1 VFRLVSV
8 SSYNFF
14 ASLTAVPETP
24 MPVHEE
30 TEEEDDDEDEPLRE
44 EPSQHITEDEDDHP
58 PPESPKE
65 EFYPQIGEAS
75 PRVSSDSQAL
85 IVEASTSPPPTPVIT
100 SPTPSLVANLPNTPP
115 VIRGSDELDSQQYPQ
130 RLSVAVRI
138 QSDRSPVATE
148 FDQNDVQLVRAE
160 TPSSKREGSTWS
172 KFVSTLTRSASSGG
186 RRSRTNSIATRE
198 RRQNTDSSISR
209 ESGVSLPSPKADK
222 NDSISS
228 ATYPHGQPSSP
239 SNSVHSLSQT
249 ASTSCVVSSG
259 SMTPSADPL
268 AKYNHEKL
276 NPFPGIKK
284 LQEQWTHRQPL
295 FSSTPD
301 IVLSHHHIEADIP
314 LPSSSS
320 SNTPSNSP
328 EINGDRKLSH
338 QASDTHLLHI
348 YKSQAPPLSAS
359 VSTSS
364 HDYYQHPSLHSPSS
378 IMLKSLPTNRDGV
391 RRWLSARKL
400 FPQPSSAGNSPS
412 TTPVPEQKPAVASKK
427 PSLSNL
433 FQVRKENDFSIELHD
448 EWVDVDRDKMRTPA
462 GSISNGQLKRANGEF
477 SPISPS
483 GSSVHDDL
491 QKTPRA
497 SKNVRS
503 NGMPY
508 SVTDAFLIP
517 PTPVTPSPPELP
529 SSTTPEP
536 WSSLS
541 DYPHATTSESSS
553 NTSSHGSE
561 YPTKG
566 GILLERLNEM
576 LGRGS
581 RSPIWP
587 SVIDEPPRRFLRCS
601 PVFQVVNSNICKD
614 RFLFL
619 FNDILIIA
627 KPRPEDSDTFLEVTK
642 PNPADRK
649 FTVKNVVLLRNLFF
663 TSEREEPSTRAIPRT
678 PAVQTFVEQFSTDPD
693 HAIVS
698 LFRTLGHRDDPA
710 VLAQF
715 LFKTPHVDRVQL
727 GDYLSRRTSRVV
739 LKHYLDEFG
748 FMGLRVDKALRL
760 FLQSIHIPERGSHGV
775 SPLDVLLESFANRWY
790 EANAGHIAYDKD
802 LAYRFTRAIVQLNDV
817 MHGVISQEPGQMGH
831 PRRSITARDFL
842 DAFRRHDT
850 RLSDELLGD
859 VYDSIRHERLC
870 QARNPLSG
878 GPPEITVTFKRPL
891 PPRLTYR
898 VQSEPVVIRIPQ
910 PDPQFSIELF
920 GHDLVFDPPVLSFA
934 KSAEAS
940 FRVTGHSFGL
950 KTMTML
956 RSGPNS
962 LLYTGLAQSYTIA
975 VERAFMRN
983 TFQVAFSDHNGAK
996 RKYMFSVTDPV
1007 VRHEW
1012 AVSLKREIEAS
1023 GAAANHPY
1031 GISWPSQQTS
1041 RFYKASYNMSF
1052 KVLQDTLLNPS
1063 AVLGNTFP
1071 FKVDHALERFAAA
1084 GLHSR
1089 DQSKTSLR
1097 TGVDRR
1103 PSEPVRSKSRS
1114 RMYHRHGPGKME
1126 SEGNSFSFPHG
1137 LESGDDGGD
1146 NPDAQLRSEDQYWSG
1161 KDLVMYCQQNS
1172 SIALLLAYLQ
1182 VGTSDLNG
1190 Q

>member
-1 VFRLVSV
+1 
-8 SSYNFF
+8 
-14 ASLTAVPETP
+14 

-30 TEEEDDDEDEPLRE
+30 TEEEDEDEDEPLQE
-44 EPSQHITEDEDDHP
+44 EPSRHITEDEDDHP
-58 PPESPKE
+58 PPESPRE
-65 EFYPQIGEAS
+65 EFCLRTEGS
-75 PRVSSDSQAL
+75 TFRVSSDSKVL
-85 IVEASTSPPPTPVIT
+85 IVEASTSPLSTPIIT
-100 SPTPSLVANLPNTPP
+100 SPTPSLVANLPSTPSM
-115 VIRGSDELDSQQYPQ
+115 VRGSDDLDSPQYPQ

-138 QSDRSPVATE
+138 HNDKSPVATE
-148 FDQNDVQLVRAE
+148 FDVNDPQLVRAE

-172 KFVSTLTRSASSGG
+172 KFVNTLTRSTSSGG

-209 ESGVSLPSPKADK
+209 ESASLPSPKADK

-228 ATYPHGQPSSP
+228 ATYPHGQPSSA
-239 SNSVHSLSQT
+239 STSVHSLT
-249 ASTSCVVSSG
+249 NYGVSS
-259 SMTPSADPL
+259 SPMTPTADPL
-268 AKYNHEKL
+268 TKYNHEKL

-284 LQEQWTHRQPL
+284 LQEQWNHRQPL

-301 IVLSHHHIEADIP
+301 IVLSHHVEADIP

-328 EINGDRKLSH
+328 EINGDKKLSH

-348 YKSQAPPLSAS
+348 YKAQAPPLSAS

-364 HDYYQHPSLHSPSS
+364 HDYFQHPSLTSP

-400 FPQPSSAGNSPS
+400 FPQPSQSSAGNSPP
-412 TTPVPEQKPAVASKK
+412 TPASDPKLAVASKK
-427 PSLSNL
+427 PSLSDL
-433 FQVRKENDFSIELHD
+433 FRLRKENDLSPELQD
-448 EWVDVDRDKMRTPA
+448 EWVDVDDKTR
-462 GSISNGQLKRANGEF
+462 SIANGLLKKANGDF
-477 SPISPS
+477 SPISPN
-483 GSSVHDDL
+483 GSSAHDDI

-497 SKNVRS
+497 SKIVRP
-503 NGMPY
+503 NGGPY
-508 SVTDAFLIP
+508 SVTDSFLIP
-517 PTPVTPSPPELP
+517 PTPATPSPPELP

-541 DYPHATTSESSS
+541 DHHHITTSESSS
-553 NTSSHGSE
+553 GASSHCSD

-581 RSPIWP
+581 RSPIC
-587 SVIDEPPRRFLRCS
+587 IDEPPRRFLRSS

-627 KPRPEDSDTFLEVTK
+627 KPRPEDSDTLLEVTK

-649 FTVKNVVLLRNLFF
+649 FTIKNVVLLRKLIF
-663 TSEREEPSTRAIPRT
+663 TSEREEPSARAIPRT
-678 PAVQTFVEQFSTDPD
+678 PAVQAFVERFSTDPD
-693 HAIVS
+693 HAVAS
-698 LFRTLGHRDDPA
+698 LFTTLGHRDDPA
-710 VLAQF
+710 LLAQL
-715 LFKTPHVDRVQL
+715 LFKTPHIDRVQL

-760 FLQSIHIPERGSHGV
+760 FLQSIHIPERSNHGV
-775 SPLDVLLESFANRWY
+775 TPLDVLLESFANRWY

-802 LAYRFTRAIVQLNDV
+802 LAYRFARAIVQLNDV
-817 MHGVISQEPGQMGH
+817 LHGAISHEPGQMGY
-831 PRRSITARDFL
+831 PRRNITARDFL
-842 DAFRRHDT
+842 EAFRRHDT
-850 RLSDELLGD
+850 RLSDDLLEN
-859 VYDSIRHERLC
+859 VYDSIRRERLC
-870 QARNPLSG
+870 QARNPSSG

-956 RSGPNS
+956 RSSPNA
-962 LLYTGLAQSYTIA
+962 LLYAGLAQSYTIA

-983 TFQVAFSDHNGAK
+983 TFQVAFLDHNGDK

-1012 AVSLKREIEAS
+1012 ALSLKREIDAS
-1023 GAAANHPY
+1023 AAVADHPY
-1031 GISWPSQQTS
+1031 GINWQSPQTS
-1041 RFYKASYNMSF
+1041 RFFKASYNMAF

-1063 AVLGNTFP
+1063 AVLGNSFP
-1071 FKVDHALERFAAA
+1071 FKLDHALERLAPS
-1084 GLHSR
+1084 GLHTR
-1089 DQSKTSLR
+1089 NQSKISLR
-1097 TGVDRR
+1097 PAVDR
-1103 PSEPVRSKSRS
+1103 PLEPVRSKSRS

-1126 SEGNSFSFPHG
+1126 SEGNSLSFPHG
-1137 LESGDDGGD
+1137 HESSDDGGD
-1146 NPDAQLRSEDQYWSG
+1146 DPDAQLRSEDQYWSG

-1182 VGTSDLNG
+1182 VGSPDLNG
-1190 Q
+1190 SQ